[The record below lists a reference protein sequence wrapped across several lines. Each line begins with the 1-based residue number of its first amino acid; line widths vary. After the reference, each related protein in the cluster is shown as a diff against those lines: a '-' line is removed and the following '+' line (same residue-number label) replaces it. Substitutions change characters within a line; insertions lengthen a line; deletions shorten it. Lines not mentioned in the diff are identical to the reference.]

1 MSPRTKEARAYWRV
15 LVEDWVR
22 SLRIGFPVRL
32 GPLRLELEDKT
43 IKLSPG
49 CARYHPRCYTRP
61 ALPKELEAWKLDLI
75 LIDFHNAL
83 TWALEDAQKHARPY
97 PATVTISKFVRLHVN
112 PEGVFSAE
120 PVGWK
125 PYH

>member
-1 MSPRTKEARAYWRV
+1 MENV
-15 LVEDWVR
+15 
-22 SLRIGFPVRL
+22 INING
-32 GPLRLELEDKT
+32 
-43 IKLSPG
+43 I
-49 CARYHPRCYTRP
+49 
-61 ALPKELEAWKLDLI
+61 ALFNPT

-112 PEGVFSAE
+112 PEGVFSVG
-120 PVGWK
+120 PMGWK